1 MMNRA
6 RATVA
11 AVVLSAGVV
20 LSGCAQA
27 PSFDPDAAA
36 TFQERVLEVST
47 AASTAEFDAAL
58 QMVAELEVEVKDA
71 LARGLITPER
81 HDSILAA
88 IALVRADLEAAIAAQ
103 QPPPPP
109 PAPEPEPPAS
119 NQGPDNN
126 GNGNGNGNDD
136 DDEDENNKGNNG
148 NNGNNGNGKG
158 NKDDD

>member
-1 MMNRA
+1 MMTRT
-6 RATVA
+6 RATVT

-58 QMVAELEVEVKDA
+58 QKVSELEVEVKDA

-81 HDSILAA
+81 YDSILAA

-103 QPPPPP
+103 QPAPPS
-109 PAPEPEPPAS
+109 PEPPAS
-119 NQGPDNN
+119 NQGGNDNN
-126 GNGNGNGNDD
+126 GNNGNKDKKKDG
-136 DDEDENNKGNNG
+136 K
-148 NNGNNGNGKG
+148 GNNGNGKG
-158 NKDDD
+158 NKGKGQDD

>member
-1 MMNRA
+1 MMTRTRA
-6 RATVA
+6 AVT

-47 AASTAEFDAAL
+47 AASTSEFDAAL
-58 QMVAELEVEVKDA
+58 QKVAELEVEVKDA

-103 QPPPPP
+103 QPAPP
-109 PAPEPEPPAS
+109 PPAS
-119 NQGPDNN
+119 NQGGNDNN
-126 GNGNGNGNDD
+126 GNNGNKDKEKD
-136 DDEDENNKGNNG
+136 NK
-148 NNGNNGNGKG
+148 GNNGNGKG
-158 NKDDD
+158 NKGKGQDD

>member
-1 MMNRA
+1 MMTRA
-6 RATVA
+6 RAAVT

-58 QMVAELEVEVKDA
+58 QKVAELEVEVKDA

-81 HDSILAA
+81 YDSILAA

-109 PAPEPEPPAS
+109 PAPPAT
-119 NQGPDNN
+119 NQGN
-126 GNGNGNGNDD
+126 GDKKEDKKEEKKKDD
-136 DDEDENNKGNNG
+136 KKDDNKGNKG
-148 NNGNNGNGKG
+148 NKGNGK
-158 NKDDD
+158 DD

>member
-1 MMNRA
+1 MMTRA
-6 RATVA
+6 RTAVA

-58 QMVAELEVEVKDA
+58 QKVAELEVEVKDA

-81 HDSILAA
+81 YDSILAA

-109 PAPEPEPPAS
+109 PEPPAS
-119 NQGPDNN
+119 NQGGNDNN
-126 GNGNGNGNDD
+126 GNNGDKD
-136 DDEDENNKGNNG
+136 KEKDKKDNKGNK
-148 NNGNNGNGKG
+148 GNNGNGKG

>member
-1 MMNRA
+1 MMTRTRA
-6 RATVA
+6 CVA

-36 TFQERVLEVST
+36 RFQESVLEVST

-58 QMVAELEVEVKDA
+58 QKVAELEVEVKDA

-81 HDSILAA
+81 YDSILAA

-103 QPPPPP
+103 QPAPPP
-109 PAPEPEPPAS
+109 PEPPAS
-119 NQGPDNN
+119 NEG
-126 GNGNGNGNDD
+126 GND
-136 DDEDENNKGNNG
+136 NNG
-148 NNGNNGNGKG
+148 NNGNNGNKDKEKDKNKDNKGNNGKG
-158 NKDDD
+158 NKGNDDDDDD